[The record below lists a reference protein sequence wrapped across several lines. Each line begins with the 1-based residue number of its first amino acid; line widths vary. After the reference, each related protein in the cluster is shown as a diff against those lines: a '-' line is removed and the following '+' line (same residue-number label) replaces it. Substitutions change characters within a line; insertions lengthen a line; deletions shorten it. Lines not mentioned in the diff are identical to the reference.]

1 MAIILTRPNSS
12 IAKLF
17 ANSHPITDHASGPCE
32 VPSCRKTPGVRNAP
46 VIFGRRQW
54 TGENNVLRVRKK
66 RFGVARCWTILP
78 YPWEGMQMFSQ
89 PSMLISLCIAAT
101 SSTNGDNSLITDA
114 AFP

>member
-46 VIFGRRQW
+46 VIFRRHQW
-54 TGENNVLRVRKK
+54 TGENNVFTGSEKEVWGNKVLDHI
-66 RFGVARCWTILP
+66 ALP
-78 YPWEGMQMFSQ
+78 LGRNANVFPAVHVDFS
-89 PSMLISLCIAAT
+89 MYR
-101 SSTNGDNSLITDA
+101 GDL
-114 AFP
+114 FHQ